1 MKFFICL
8 YLLITVS
15 LKAQNYFKL
24 PELKFDDKA
33 AHFYVAMGSSI
44 VVGEVLYQCTNLEG
58 LSSAVGAAFGISTTL
73 AKEYIYD
80 RYYKRGVFSIE
91 DILVGCFGAVTG
103 GMIHRVIIDLRYK
116 HNQKQVIKLRNAK
129 ELML

>member
-1 MKFFICL
+1 MKVFLFISIFFP
-8 YLLITVS
+8 LIIKS
-15 LKAQNYFKL
+15 QFNF

-44 VVGEVLYQCTNLEG
+44 IVGEVLYQCTNLEG
-58 LSSAVGAAFGISTTL
+58 LSSAVGMAFGISITV

-80 RYYKRGVFSIE
+80 RYFKYGVFSI
-91 DILVGCFGAVTG
+91 DDMIVGIFGAITG

-116 HNQKQVIKLRNAK
+116 HKQNKLIKISNAK
-129 ELML
+129 RILD